1 MAFTGT
7 WQVYHEENL
16 DEYLKELGAPEIIT
30 KMRGKVKPVFVI
42 EQDGENFTFTIKTPA
57 FTKVQKFSIGKE
69 TEFTT
74 VDGRKYKCTIRVEDG
89 KLIAENEKFTSVRE
103 IQGDE
108 MIEGPSGNHTTINTA
123 KHSNE

>member
-16 DEYLKELGAPEIIT
+16 DEYLKEL
-30 KMRGKVKPVFVI
+30 GKVKPVFVI

-108 MIEGPSGNHTTINTA
+108 MIEVSGKSTLGRDWTRRSCVN
-123 KHSNE
+123 